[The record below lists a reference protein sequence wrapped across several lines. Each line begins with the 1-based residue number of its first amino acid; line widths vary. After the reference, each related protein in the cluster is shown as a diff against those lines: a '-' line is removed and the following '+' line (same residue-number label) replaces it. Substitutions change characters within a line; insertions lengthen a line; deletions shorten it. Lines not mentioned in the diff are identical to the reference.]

1 MIRRPPRSTLTDKL
15 FPYTTLFRS
24 ADSINPSA
32 KGRQSRQVKAHHG
45 KPMHERPHRDIRDR
59 VFVTRDIGI
68 VGEIVLKNSEQ
79 PIHLTCVAFDG
90 VILSWRRVAS
100 EVTSLSQ
107 HRHHACNLP
116 RQPADRKSTRLNSSH

>member
-59 VFVTRDIGI
+59 VFVTRDIGL
-68 VGEIVLKNSEQ
+68 VGELVLAHSEQ
-79 PIHLTCVAFDG
+79 PIHPTCVAFDG
-90 VILSWRRVAS
+90 LLLSWR
-100 EVTSLSQ
+100 
-107 HRHHACNLP
+107 
-116 RQPADRKSTRLNSSH
+116 DRKRTRLNPPPSPPPPLPPSPPTHPPPHPPPPP